1 MTSTIEQ
8 DTSVETRWCAL
19 KARDKAFDGSFV
31 YAVLTTG
38 VFCRPSCA
46 ARTPRFENVRFF
58 GSNEDAAKAG
68 FRPCKRCRPTEA
80 SLGERRAQAI
90 TRACRLIEESS
101 NGVDLAGIA
110 SDVGL
115 SRHHFHRIFKE
126 VTGVTPGAYTKAH
139 RTKRVLDEMSGGA
152 RVTDAIYAAGYG
164 SSSRFYEVVAPGLG
178 IRPKSFA
185 KGGSGETIRFAVGEC
200 SLGSILVAATDN
212 GLCAIQLGDD
222 PKALID
228 GLQETFPNAK
238 LVGADAEFERR
249 VAEVVGF
256 VEEPSRGLNLPL
268 DVRGTAFQ
276 QKVWDALRQIPAGR
290 TATYAEIAKKIGAPR
305 AVRAVAN
312 ACANNRLAVAIP
324 CHRVVRTGG
333 SLSGYR
339 WGIERKAALIRREAS
354 A

>member
-1 MTSTIEQ
+1 MKQKQDASAEQ
-8 DTSVETRWCAL
+8 RWRAVRN
-19 KARDKAFDGSFV
+19 RDKAFDDSFV

-38 VFCRPSCA
+38 VYCRPSCA

-58 GSNEDAAKAG
+58 ASNADAEKAG

-80 SLGERRAQAI
+80 PLGERRAEAI
-90 TRACRLIEESS
+90 TRACRLIEESA
-101 NGVDLAGIA
+101 NGLDLAAIA
-110 SDVGL
+110 NEVGL

-126 VTGVTPGAYTKAH
+126 VTGLTPGAYAKAH
-139 RTKRVLDEMSGGA
+139 RARRVLDEMSDGA
-152 RVTDAIYAAGYG
+152 HVTDAIYAAGYG
-164 SSSRFYEVVAPGLG
+164 SSSRFYEKVAPRLG

-185 KGGSGETIRFAVGEC
+185 KGGPGETIRFAVGEC
-200 SLGSILVAATDN
+200 SLGSILVAATQK
-212 GLCAIQLGDD
+212 GICAIQFGDD
-222 PKALID
+222 PQALID
-228 GLQETFPNAK
+228 GLQGTFPNAR

-256 VEEPSRGLNLPL
+256 VEEPSRGLKLPL

-276 QKVWDALRQIPAGR
+276 QRVWDALQQIPSGE
-290 TATYAEIAKKIGAPR
+290 TATYAEIAAKIGKPR
-305 AVRAVAN
+305 AVRAVAS

-333 SLSGYR
+333 ALAGYR
-339 WGIERKAALIRREAS
+339 WGVERKKALIQREAS